1 MSKEVG
7 AGDGVASEGAIAD
20 LAFVK
25 KLERLDETAERYN
38 KSFTRMDPA
47 MLDEFVQHLTYLY
60 YMGTRELAEMPV
72 GEDTQPMLRLR
83 MRLDVL
89 RELGLEVS
97 MAIAD
102 IRRIRAKGIQ
112 PGRSEEE

>member
-1 MSKEVG
+1 MDREVG
-7 AGDGVASEGAIAD
+7 ASEAPVGAVGD
-20 LAFVK
+20 LAFIK

-38 KSFTRMDPA
+38 KPLTRMDPA
-47 MLDEFVQHLTYLY
+47 VLDEFVQYITYLY
-60 YMGTRELAEMPV
+60 YMGTRELAEIVV
-72 GEDTQPMLRLR
+72 GEDVQPMLRLR

-89 RELGLEVS
+89 KELGLEVS

-102 IRRIRAKGIQ
+102 IRRVRAKGIQ